1 MADSLSPSGR
11 QFTISYAE
19 AWATIVEV
27 GGGLRALRVGDRE
40 ILDGFAETVMC
51 PDARGQILVPW
62 PNRVDNGRYEWDG
75 RRQQLALSEPELENA
90 IHGLVRFA
98 GWDCIASAPDRV
110 EMGYALWP
118 SPGYPF
124 HLELRATYVLD
135 DQGLTVSTT
144 ARNVGADAAPYGVG
158 QHPYLRPASGGR
170 VDECVLSIPANRY
183 LPTDSR
189 GLPTGAEA
197 VDRTVYDFRSG
208 RHIGDAVL
216 DVGFTDLI
224 RTSDGRA
231 RVELEAPG
239 AKPLVLWVDQSY
251 RYVQIYTG
259 DTLPERARRR
269 QGLAVEPM
277 TCPANAFA
285 TGTGV
290 HRLEPGEAV
299 TANWGL
305 VF

>member
-1 MADSLSPSGR
+1 M
-11 QFTISYAE
+11 
-19 AWATIVEV
+19 ATIVEV

-144 ARNVGADAAPYGVG
+144 ARNVGADPAPDVSGSTLTFDRVG
-158 QHPYLRPASGGR
+158 WPCR
-170 VDECVLSIPANRY
+170 
-183 LPTDSR
+183 
-189 GLPTGAEA
+189 
-197 VDRTVYDFRSG
+197 
-208 RHIGDAVL
+208 
-216 DVGFTDLI
+216 
-224 RTSDGRA
+224 
-231 RVELEAPG
+231 
-239 AKPLVLWVDQSY
+239 
-251 RYVQIYTG
+251 
-259 DTLPERARRR
+259 
-269 QGLAVEPM
+269 
-277 TCPANAFA
+277 
-285 TGTGV
+285 
-290 HRLEPGEAV
+290 
-299 TANWGL
+299 
-305 VF
+305 